1 LRVSVTALKQATP
14 VAATPQIPVHVA
26 IIMDG
31 NRRWAR
37 ARGRPPVFGHQRGAD
52 AVRRAVE
59 ACGKLGIRYLTL
71 FAFSSENW
79 QRPEVEVTELMG
91 LLRFYL
97 RKEIE
102 SLHKNEI
109 KLRVIGDRS
118 RLDRDILELID
129 NAERLT
135 SVHRHLEL
143 IIALNYGA
151 RDEIVRA
158 TRRLAKAVLEGEL
171 PLEAIDHSH
180 FAAALDTTGVP
191 DPDLLI
197 RTSGEQ
203 RVSNFLLWQ
212 LAYTEFVFLD
222 IHWPDFAEEHLR
234 QAVEEYG
241 RRERRYG
248 ASSG

>member
-1 LRVSVTALKQATP
+1 VSATALQQVSQ
-14 VAATPQIPVHVA
+14 VAATPQVPVHVA

-59 ACGKLGIRYLTL
+59 ACGKLGVRYLTL

-102 SLHKNEI
+102 NLHKNEI
-109 KLRVIGDRS
+109 KLRVIGDRF
-118 RLDRDILELID
+118 RLDRDILRLID
-129 NAERLT
+129 NAEQLT
-135 SVHRHLEL
+135 AVHQNLEL

-158 TRRLAKAVLEGEL
+158 TRRLAEQVARGEL
-171 PLEAIDHSH
+171 PPEAIDHHH

-234 QAVEEYG
+234 EAVDEYG

-248 ASSG
+248 ASAG

>member
-1 LRVSVTALKQATP
+1 MSATALQQATP
-14 VAATPQIPVHVA
+14 ATADPALPVHVA

-37 ARGRPPVFGHQRGAD
+37 ARGRPPVFGHRRGAD

-59 ACGKLGIRYLTL
+59 ACGSLGIRYLTL

-79 QRPEVEVTELMG
+79 QRPAVEVNELMG

-97 RKEIE
+97 RKEID

-109 KLRVIGDRS
+109 RLRVIGDRT

-135 SVHRHLEL
+135 AAHQRLDL

-158 TRRLAKAVLEGEL
+158 TQRLAAAALKGEVL
-171 PLEAIDHSH
+171 PEAIDHRL

-203 RVSNFLLWQ
+203 RISNFLLWQ
-212 LAYTEFVFLD
+212 LAYTELVFLET
-222 IHWPDFAEEHLR
+222 HWPDFAEEHLR
-234 QAVEEYG
+234 RAIAEYG

-248 ASSG
+248 ANAG

>member
-1 LRVSVTALKQATP
+1 MSVTALHQATP
-14 VAATPQIPVHVA
+14 AAAEPALPTHVA

-37 ARGRPPVFGHQRGAD
+37 ARGRPPVFGHRRGAD

-59 ACGKLGIRYLTL
+59 ACGNLGIRYLTL

-79 QRPEVEVTELMG
+79 QRPATEVNELMG

-102 SLHKNEI
+102 NLHKNQI

-118 RLDRDILELID
+118 RLDRDILELIE

-135 SVHRHLEL
+135 SEHKNVEL
-143 IIALNYGA
+143 TVALNYGA
-151 RDEIVRA
+151 RDEIIRA
-158 TRRLAKAVLEGEL
+158 TQRLAKAVLEGEVA
-171 PLEAIDHSH
+171 PEAIDHRLFS
-180 FAAALDTTGVP
+180 AALDTTGLP

-203 RVSNFLLWQ
+203 RISNFLLWQ
-212 LAYTEFVFLD
+212 LAYTELVFLD
-222 IHWPDFAEEHLR
+222 VHWPDFEEAHLR
-234 QAVEEYG
+234 GAVEEFG

-248 ASSG
+248 ASAG

>member
-1 LRVSVTALKQATP
+1 MSVTALKQATP
-14 VAATPQIPVHVA
+14 VAATPQTPVHVA

-37 ARGRPPVFGHQRGAD
+37 ARGRPPVFGHRRGAD

-59 ACGKLGIRYLTL
+59 ACGKLGVRYLTL

-79 QRPEVEVTELMG
+79 QRPEVEVNELMG

-109 KLRVIGDRS
+109 RLRVIGDRS

-158 TRRLAKAVLEGEL
+158 TRRLAKAVLEGEM
-171 PLEAIDHSH
+171 PLEAIDHSR

-234 QAVEEYG
+234 SAVEEYG

-248 ASSG
+248 ASAG

>member
-1 LRVSVTALKQATP
+1 MSVTALQQVTP
-14 VAATPQIPVHVA
+14 VAAAPQTPVHVA

-37 ARGRPPVFGHQRGAD
+37 ARGRPPVFGHRRGAD

-79 QRPEVEVTELMG
+79 QRPEVEVNELMG

-102 SLHKNEI
+102 NLHKNEI

-118 RLDRDILELID
+118 RLDRDILDLID

-135 SVHRHLEL
+135 SVHQHLEL

-158 TRRLAKAVLEGEL
+158 TRRIAEAVLAGEM
-171 PLEAIDHSH
+171 PLEAIDHRR
-180 FAAALDTTGVP
+180 FAASLDTTGVP

-212 LAYTEFVFLD
+212 LAYTEFVFLE

-234 QAVEEYG
+234 SAVDEYG

-248 ASSG
+248 ASAG

>member
-1 LRVSVTALKQATP
+1 MSVTALKQASP
-14 VAATPQIPVHVA
+14 VAATPQSPVHVA

-59 ACGKLGIRYLTL
+59 ACGNLGVRYLTL

-79 QRPEVEVTELMG
+79 QRPEVEVNELMG

-118 RLDRDILELID
+118 RLDRDILQLID

-135 SVHRHLEL
+135 SVHRNLEL

-158 TRRLAKAVLEGEL
+158 TRRIAEAVLAGEMSL
-171 PLEAIDHSH
+171 DAIDHGR

-222 IHWPDFAEEHLR
+222 IHWPDFSEEHLR
-234 QAVEEYG
+234 QAVDEYG

-248 ASSG
+248 ASVG

>member
-1 LRVSVTALKQATP
+1 MSVTALKQATS
-14 VAATPQIPVHVA
+14 VAATPQTPVHVA

-37 ARGRPPVFGHQRGAD
+37 ARGRPPVFGHRRGAD

-59 ACGKLGIRYLTL
+59 ACGNLGVRYLTL

-79 QRPEVEVTELMG
+79 QRPEVEVNELMG

-102 SLHKNEI
+102 TLHKNRI

-135 SVHRHLEL
+135 SVHQNLEL

-158 TRRLAKAVLEGEL
+158 TRRIAEAVLAGDMS
-171 PLEAIDHSH
+171 PEAIDHGH

-212 LAYTEFVFLD
+212 LAYTEFLFLD

-234 QAVEEYG
+234 SAVDEYG

-248 ASSG
+248 ASAG

>member
-1 LRVSVTALKQATP
+1 
-14 VAATPQIPVHVA
+14 
-26 IIMDG
+26 MDG

-37 ARGRPPVFGHQRGAD
+37 ARGMPPVFGHRQGAD

-59 ACGKLGIRYLTL
+59 ACGNLGIRYLTL
-71 FAFSSENW
+71 YAFSSENW
-79 QRPEVEVTELMG
+79 QRPAGEVSELMN

-102 SLHKNEI
+102 ALHKNSVR
-109 KLRVIGDRS
+109 LRVIGDRS

-129 NAERLT
+129 NAEKLT
-135 SVHRHLEL
+135 REHQALEL
-143 IIALNYGA
+143 IVALNYGA
-151 RDEIVRA
+151 RDEILRA
-158 TRRLAKAVLEGEL
+158 TRRLAAAAVAGEVA
-171 PLEAIDHSH
+171 PEAIDHQQ
-180 FAAALDTTGVP
+180 FAAALDTSGVP

-203 RVSNFLLWQ
+203 RISNFLLWQ

-222 IHWPDFAEEHLR
+222 VHWPDFSEEHLR
-234 QAVEEYG
+234 AALAEFG

-248 ASSG
+248 ACAG